1 MPSDLNDVKMSR
13 AKKGVPTGKKE
24 PKPYH
29 HGSLRE
35 ELIRAAVE
43 IIEEAGPDD
52 FSLRA
57 AARRAGVSAAAP
69 AHHFGDVRGLLTAVA
84 TVGFRDFADELEAVN
99 LTDRRAA
106 VTAVARAYLRF
117 AQKRPGMF
125 RLMWRTSA
133 FHLTDEGLYNAG
145 LRAFKV
151 LDQAV
156 RGKATSE
163 LVGDLSLA
171 PTIAAWSLMHGF
183 SALAIDQ
190 AFFADDPG
198 ELAQLEAMLDAVFSS
213 LDVPKKT
220 TLPPTKRQRTSEKR
234 GTEQN
239 R

>member
-1 MPSDLNDVKMSR
+1 MPRSLNTVK
-13 AKKGVPTGKKE
+13 TT

-29 HGSLRE
+29 HGALRE
-35 ELIRAAVE
+35 ALVRAAVE
-43 IIEEAGPDD
+43 IVEKEGPDG

-57 AARRAGVSAAAP
+57 AARRAGVSPAAP

-84 TVGFRDFADELEAVN
+84 TVGFQQFADELETVN
-99 LTDRRAA
+99 VSDRGAA
-106 VTAVARAYLRF
+106 VTAVAHAYLQF

-133 FHLTDEGLYNAG
+133 FNLTDQALYGAG
-145 LRAFKV
+145 LRAFRV

-156 RGKATSE
+156 RGTATTE

-190 AFFADDPG
+190 AFFADDPKEVANLG
-198 ELAQLEAMLDAVFSS
+198 ELLNAVFSS
-213 LDVPKKT
+213 LGVPKKKASAT
-220 TLPPTKRQRTSEKR
+220 RLRKK
-234 GTEQN
+234 
-239 R
+239 

>member
-1 MPSDLNDVKMSR
+1 MPKDLNAVKIGRSR
-13 AKKGVPTGKKE
+13 KRVGAVTKE
-24 PKPYH
+24 SKPYH
-29 HGSLRE
+29 HGALRE

-43 IIEEAGPDD
+43 IVEEAGPDG

-84 TVGFRDFADELEAVN
+84 TVGFREFADELEAVS
-99 LTDRRAA
+99 DRQAT
-106 VTAVARAYLRF
+106 VIAVARVYLRF

-133 FHLTDEGLYNAG
+133 FHLTDEGLYQAG
-145 LRAFKV
+145 LRAFRV

-171 PTIAAWSLMHGF
+171 PTIAAWSMMHGF

-190 AFFADDPG
+190 AFFADDPA
-198 ELAQLEAMLDAVFSS
+198 ELAQLEVLLDAVFSN
-213 LDVPKKT
+213 LDIAKKAAS
-220 TLPPTKRQRTSEKR
+220 PAPTRKR
-234 GTEQN
+234 
-239 R
+239 

>member
-1 MPSDLNDVKMSR
+1 MPKHLNTVKKAASR
-13 AKKGVPTGKKE
+13 GRGAGAVKKHL
-24 PKPYH
+24 KPYH
-29 HGSLRE
+29 HGALRE

-43 IIEEAGPDD
+43 IIEQAGPDG

-84 TVGFRDFADELEAVN
+84 TVGFRDFADELEVVSVS
-99 LTDRRAA
+99 DRRATVA
-106 VTAVARAYLRF
+106 AVAHAYLQF

-133 FHLTDEGLYNAG
+133 FHLTDEGLYKAG
-145 LRAFKV
+145 LRAFRV

-156 RGKATSE
+156 RGEATSE
-163 LVGDLSLA
+163 LVGDVSLA

-190 AFFADDPG
+190 AFFADDPA
-198 ELAQLEAMLDAVFSS
+198 ELAQLEALLDAVFSN
-213 LDVPKKT
+213 LDVPKKVISR
-220 TLPPTKRQRTSEKR
+220 RQK
-234 GTEQN
+234 
-239 R
+239 

>member
-1 MPSDLNDVKMSR
+1 MPNDLNSVKKAGAR
-13 AKKGVPTGKKE
+13 KRGTAVVKKD

-29 HGSLRE
+29 HGALRE

-43 IIEEAGPDD
+43 IIEQAGPDG

-84 TVGFRDFADELEAVN
+84 TVGFRDFADELEAVSDS
-99 LTDRRAA
+99 DRRAT
-106 VTAVARAYLRF
+106 VVAIAHAYLRF
-117 AQKRPGMF
+117 SQKRSGMF

-133 FHLTDEGLYNAG
+133 FHLTDEDLYKAG
-145 LRAFKV
+145 LRAFRV

-156 RGKATSE
+156 RGQATAE
-163 LVGDLSLA
+163 LVGDVSLA

-190 AFFADDPG
+190 AFFADDPA
-198 ELAQLEAMLDAVFSS
+198 ELAQLQRLLDAVFSN

-220 TLPPTKRQRTSEKR
+220 ISPSPKRKR
-234 GTEQN
+234 
-239 R
+239 

>member
-1 MPSDLNDVKMSR
+1 MPNDLNSVKKAAARKR
-13 AKKGVPTGKKE
+13 AAATKKE

-29 HGSLRE
+29 HGALRE
-35 ELIRAAVE
+35 ELIRAAAE
-43 IIEEAGPDD
+43 IIEEAGPDG

-69 AHHFGDVRGLLTAVA
+69 AHHFGDSRGLLTAVA
-84 TVGFRDFADELEAVN
+84 TLGFRDFADELEAVSVN
-99 LTDRRAA
+99 DRRAA
-106 VTAVARAYLRF
+106 VAAVARAYLRF

-133 FHLTDEGLYNAG
+133 FHLMDQDLYQAG
-145 LRAFKV
+145 LRAFRI

-163 LVGDLSLA
+163 LVSDVSLA

-190 AFFADDPG
+190 AFFADDPA
-198 ELAQLEAMLDAVFSS
+198 EVAQLEVLFDAVISN
-213 LDVPKKT
+213 LDVPKKIV
-220 TLPPTKRQRTSEKR
+220 PPTAKRKGRSSD
-234 GTEQN
+234 
-239 R
+239 